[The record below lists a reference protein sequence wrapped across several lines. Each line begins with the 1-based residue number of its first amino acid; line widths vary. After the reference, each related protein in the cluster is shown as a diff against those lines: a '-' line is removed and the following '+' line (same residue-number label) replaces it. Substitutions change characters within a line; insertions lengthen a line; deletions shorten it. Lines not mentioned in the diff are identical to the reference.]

1 MRRRRFLEAAAGSLL
16 AGPWLGG
23 LTSPFLSSGWSR
35 PIPAGRKGRR
45 MLSNHD
51 GAIMGSEPPLTAE
64 HFRQVVRSYQG
75 TPVDTICFCLGDREV
90 YHYESEVAEVFGRR
104 HGTFKSD
111 WDWRVYEN
119 TRQLIESGKG
129 PLATFAEVCR
139 EEGMGLF
146 GSFRMNSHYGVD
158 PASPHHSEFR
168 LKHPQ
173 WLIGHPA
180 GYSKESKEFGIR
192 MGLNY
197 AIPEVREHMAATIV
211 EVFTRFRV
219 DGVELDFMRHPA
231 FFKLHEAVENHHHM
245 TDMLRHIKRR
255 RDQVSRE
262 TGRKIELAM
271 RVPPTFADALRV
283 GLDVRTWIR
292 EGLVDLLIAGGGFIP
307 FDMPFESFVEAA
319 RGTDCQVLGGLE
331 LLRFMTGPTPDLDIT
346 RAIAMRFWQGGADG
360 LQLFN
365 YFAQPTDWKRQ
376 LFQEIGDPERLAS
389 LDKRYQMDK
398 RRWFPGGWNNHG
410 AAFSSAVPAVQL
422 PVDLTET
429 PPGGGP
435 RLQLRISDDLE
446 SATRKGIL
454 DSVKLRLLFENRT
467 LQDRVEVHLNGERL
481 PDKQSSTFDL
491 VSYWNRTRG
500 PYQGEYLTGTL
511 EYDVA
516 CPPLKQGKNVIQV
529 RLVKRTP
536 NLTAPLTL
544 GLVEASVHYKSG

>member
-1 MRRRRFLEAAAGSLL
+1 
-16 AGPWLGG
+16 
-23 LTSPFLSSGWSR
+23 
-35 PIPAGRKGRR
+35 
-45 MLSNHD
+45 
-51 GAIMGSEPPLTAE
+51 
-64 HFRQVVRSYQG
+64 
-75 TPVDTICFCLGDREV
+75 
-90 YHYESEVAEVFGRR
+90 
-104 HGTFKSD
+104 
-111 WDWRVYEN
+111 
-119 TRQLIESGKG
+119 
-129 PLATFAEVCR
+129 
-139 EEGMGLF
+139 
-146 GSFRMNSHYGVD
+146 
-158 PASPHHSEFR
+158 
-168 LKHPQ
+168 
-173 WLIGHPA
+173 
-180 GYSKESKEFGIR
+180 
-192 MGLNY
+192 
-197 AIPEVREHMAATIV
+197 
-211 EVFTRFRV
+211 
-219 DGVELDFMRHPA
+219 
-231 FFKLHEAVENHHHM
+231 
-245 TDMLRHIKRR
+245 
-255 RDQVSRE
+255 
-262 TGRKIELAM
+262 
-271 RVPPTFADALRV
+271 
-283 GLDVRTWIR
+283 
-292 EGLVDLLIAGGGFIP
+292 
-307 FDMPFESFVEAA
+307 MPFESFVEAA

>member
-1 MRRRRFLEAAAGSLL
+1 MRRRWFLKTVGSSLL
-16 AGPWLGG
+16 AGPWMGG
-23 LTSPFLSSGWSR
+23 STWPFLSPGWSQS
-35 PIPAGRKGRR
+35 IPTGQKGRR

-51 GAIMGSEPPLTAE
+51 GAIMGTEPPLTVE
-64 HFRQVVRSYQG
+64 HFRQVVKTYQG

-90 YHYESEVAEVFGRR
+90 YHYETEVAEVFGRR
-104 HGTFKSD
+104 HRTFKND
-111 WDWRVYEN
+111 WDWRIYEN

-129 PLATFAEVCR
+129 PLETFTEVCH
-139 EEGMGLF
+139 EEGLRLF

-158 PASPHHSEFR
+158 SSSPHHSEFR
-168 LKHPQ
+168 LKHPK
-173 WLIGHPA
+173 WLIGHPV
-180 GYSKESKEFGIR
+180 GYAQESKEYGIR

-211 EVFTRFRV
+211 EVFTQFHV

-262 TGRKIELAM
+262 TGRSIELAI
-271 RVPPTFADALRV
+271 RVPPTFTDALRV

-292 EGLVDLLIAGGGFIP
+292 EGLADLLIAGGGFIP
-307 FDMPFESFVEAA
+307 FDMPFESFVETA
-319 RGTDCQVLGGLE
+319 RGTHCQVLGGLE
-331 LLRFMTGPTPDLDIT
+331 LLRFMIGPTPDLDIN
-346 RAIAMRFWQGGADG
+346 RAIAMRFWQGGANG
-360 LQLFN
+360 LHLFN

-376 LFQEIGDPERLAS
+376 FFQEIGDPARLAS

-398 RRWFPGGWNNHG
+398 RRWFPGGWTSHG

-422 PVDLTET
+422 PVDLTEK
-429 PPGGGP
+429 PPEGGP
-435 RLQLRISDDLE
+435 RLLLKISDDLE
-446 SATRKGIL
+446 SATRRGIL
-454 DSVKLRLLFENRT
+454 DSIKLRLLFENCT
-467 LQDRVEVHLNGERL
+467 LQDQIEVHLNGERL
-481 PDKQSSTFDL
+481 PDKQPASFDL

-516 CPPLKQGKNVIQV
+516 CPPLKQGTNILQV
-529 RLVKRTP
+529 RLVKRP
-536 NLTAPLTL
+536 SNLTVPLRL
-544 GLVEASVHYKSG
+544 GMVEASVHYKSG

>member
-1 MRRRRFLEAAAGSLL
+1 
-16 AGPWLGG
+16 
-23 LTSPFLSSGWSR
+23 
-35 PIPAGRKGRR
+35 
-45 MLSNHD
+45 
-51 GAIMGSEPPLTAE
+51 
-64 HFRQVVRSYQG
+64 
-75 TPVDTICFCLGDREV
+75 
-90 YHYESEVAEVFGRR
+90 
-104 HGTFKSD
+104 
-111 WDWRVYEN
+111 
-119 TRQLIESGKG
+119 
-129 PLATFAEVCR
+129 
-139 EEGMGLF
+139 
-146 GSFRMNSHYGVD
+146 
-158 PASPHHSEFR
+158 
-168 LKHPQ
+168 
-173 WLIGHPA
+173 
-180 GYSKESKEFGIR
+180 
-192 MGLNY
+192 
-197 AIPEVREHMAATIV
+197 
-211 EVFTRFRV
+211 
-219 DGVELDFMRHPA
+219 MRHPA
-231 FFKLHEAVENHHHM
+231 FFKLHEAVEIHHHM

-262 TGRKIELAM
+262 TGRSIELAM
-271 RVPPTFADALRV
+271 AGSADLRRCLA
-283 GLDVRTWIR
+283 GRPGRAHLDP

-307 FDMPFESFVEAA
+307 FDMPFESFVETA

-467 LQDRVEVHLNGERL
+467 LQDRVEVPSERGAPARQAVLHL
-481 PDKQSSTFDL
+481 
-491 VSYWNRTRG
+491 
-500 PYQGEYLTGTL
+500 
-511 EYDVA
+511 
-516 CPPLKQGKNVIQV
+516 
-529 RLVKRTP
+529 
-536 NLTAPLTL
+536 
-544 GLVEASVHYKSG
+544 